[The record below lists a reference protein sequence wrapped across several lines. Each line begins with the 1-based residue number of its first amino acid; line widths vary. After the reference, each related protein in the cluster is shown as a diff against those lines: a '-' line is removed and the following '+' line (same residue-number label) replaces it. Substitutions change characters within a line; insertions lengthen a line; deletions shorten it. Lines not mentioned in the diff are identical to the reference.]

1 MEERPRIF
9 SAEDDY
15 SPAIE
20 PFRAGGI
27 IAYPTETFYGLCV
40 DPFNE
45 LAIKALYEVKGRPPA
60 SPMPLIIGEASM
72 LSSVVSEISP
82 QAQKLINR
90 FWPGPLTIVF
100 RARPGLPSI
109 LTAGTGTIAVRLSGS
124 PCARRLSSTLSSPI
138 TSTSAN
144 PSGSPPAT
152 KAAGVLSYFDGSIDI
167 LIDGGGLKGMK
178 GSTIVDATGE
188 RLVVLREGEIAS
200 SEILISLG

>member
-1 MEERPRIF
+1 LEERPRIL

-15 SPAIE
+15 LPALK

-45 LAIKALYEVKGRPPA
+45 LAIKALYEIKGRPPA

-82 QAQKLINR
+82 QAQKLMDR

-100 RARPGLPSI
+100 RARPELPSI

-124 PCARRLSSTLSSPI
+124 PHARRLSSTLSSPI

-144 PSGSPPAT
+144 PSDRPPAT
-152 KAAGVLSYFDGSIDI
+152 KADEVLNYFDGSIDI
-167 LIDGGGLKGMK
+167 LIDGGGLRGKR

-188 RLVVLREGEIAS
+188 RITILREGEIAA
-200 SEILISLG
+200 SEIFLV